1 MYTPGKIPH
10 AVDSKAGRQIRFQHS
25 HQLLKLL
32 VGRAYLLRF
41 VVLFEVLVFP
51 DVFGRAVFAL
61 AVLLSVVV
69 GSAASSRSLPFRLF
83 VPSVA
88 SIGSLK
94 VALLDPPLAGIGLA
108 LFIIEPHFVGVSTRA
123 GANEAKGFMCRAV
136 AKESEREKNAR
147 NYVAA
152 QKEKKE
158 KYEYIN
164 KGIFK
169 TTKKKM
175 YTW

>member
-1 MYTPGKIPH
+1 MHTPGKVPH
-10 AVDSKAGRQIRFQHS
+10 AVDSKAGRQIRFQHA

-61 AVLLSVVV
+61 AVLSVV
-69 GSAASSRSLPFRLF
+69 GSASSRSLPFRLF

-108 LFIIEPHFVGVSTRA
+108 LFIEPPHYFVGPRA
-123 GANEAKGFMCRAV
+123 RANEAVLYFVRSPKRERNERA
-136 AKESEREKNAR
+136 E
-147 NYVAA
+147 
-152 QKEKKE
+152 
-158 KYEYIN
+158 
-164 KGIFK
+164 
-169 TTKKKM
+169 
-175 YTW
+175 

>member
-10 AVDSKAGRQIRFQHS
+10 AVDSKAGRQIRFQHL

-41 VVLFEVLVFP
+41 VVLLEVLVFP

-61 AVLLSVVV
+61 AVLSVV
-69 GSAASSRSLPFRLF
+69 GSASSRSLPFRLF

-108 LFIIEPHFVGVSTRA
+108 LFIIEPHFVGVHARGGKRGKRFYVSCGRQRKRERKERA
-123 GANEAKGFMCRAV
+123 KLCGGAEGK
-136 AKESEREKNAR
+136 KN
-147 NYVAA
+147 
-152 QKEKKE
+152 
-158 KYEYIN
+158 I
-164 KGIFK
+164 
-169 TTKKKM
+169 TT
-175 YTW
+175 

>member
-108 LFIIEPHFVGVSTRA
+108 LFIISIEPHFVGVSTRA

-136 AKESEREKNAR
+136 AKESERGMNAR

-152 QKEKKE
+152 QKAKRGQKIRPQNTLL
-158 KYEYIN
+158 YITN
-164 KGIFK
+164 
-169 TTKKKM
+169 TRL
-175 YTW
+175 W

>member
-10 AVDSKAGRQIRFQHS
+10 AVDSKARRQIRFQHS

-32 VGRAYLLRF
+32 VGYAYLLRF

-61 AVLLSVVV
+61 AVLLSVVG
-69 GSAASSRSLPFRLF
+69 GSASSSRSLPFRLF

-108 LFIIEPHFVGVSTRA
+108 LFIIEPHFVLVCPRARGQTRQKVLCVVRSPKKA
-123 GANEAKGFMCRAV
+123 
-136 AKESEREKNAR
+136 RE
-147 NYVAA
+147 
-152 QKEKKE
+152 E
-158 KYEYIN
+158 
-164 KGIFK
+164 
-169 TTKKKM
+169 
-175 YTW
+175 